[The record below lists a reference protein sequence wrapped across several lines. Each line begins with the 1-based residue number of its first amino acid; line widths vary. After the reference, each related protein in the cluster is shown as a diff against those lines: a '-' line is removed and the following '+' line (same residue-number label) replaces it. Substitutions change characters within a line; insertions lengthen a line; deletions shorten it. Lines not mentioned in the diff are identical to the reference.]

1 MAAGD
6 TATVFLE
13 TTLGT
18 RIVVSFPAGA
28 TTVADLKGRV
38 SAEHAACFPR
48 TGPIAVTSLQVKLDG
63 SWFQLTDSMPVRA
76 AFEWVKGPW
85 RLLAEAHELRSH
97 PLARKDAKCGTSDA
111 EPSAGRPLI
120 SENPTQTQY
129 LLPPAGSQ
137 GGVSLASGGG
147 VSDTPQINQQDKPQ
161 EGDEHALG
169 QGKDGTTMPQKSSD
183 LDLAAGD
190 SDTLLPNQEDK
201 PQECLDLAS
210 GQIEDGITM
219 PQESSDIDLATGNSG
234 TPLAN
239 QEDKPQGCV
248 EHASGQLED
257 GITMPQE
264 SSDIDLATGDN
275 GTPLAN
281 QEDKPQECVEHAS
294 GQLEDGIT
302 MPQESSDIDL
312 ATGDNGTPLANQ
324 DKPQECVGHASSQLE
339 DGISMAQESSD
350 INLATGDSGTPLAN
364 QEDKPQECAEHAS
377 GQLEDEIITPQKSSD
392 FDLAAGDSDAPPMNQ
407 QDKSHDAVDHAS
419 VQSED
424 KPTMH
429 QESSDLGA
437 AVGKGNGPVGGQQKD
452 IITELRGK
460 KRVRE
465 EDKANESIVVN
476 CGDNLSSLA
485 NSTCNAELSKKKSCV
500 TEQAK
505 LNSVP
510 LQYDLED
517 HSHGL
522 GENPSGGQKET
533 STASVHNVESRNN
546 ESDIPPGIESMERGK
561 SSDREVKT
569 NRGDEEP
576 RIAGCGGESSCKR
589 TDDPHCVESM
599 KEDVK
604 GPVSNSHCHDKGKNE
619 GATSDDNIERIC
631 FRRRHKRIVVRKVP
645 ISKAIKIYPIRC

>member
-18 RIVVSFPAGA
+18 RLVVSFPAGA

-38 SAEHAACFPR
+38 SAEHATCFPR

-63 SWFQLTDSMPVRA
+63 SWFQLTDSMAVRD

-97 PLARKDAKCGTSDA
+97 PLARKDAKCETSDA
-111 EPSAGRPLI
+111 EPSAGRPVI
-120 SENPTQTQY
+120 SDNSTQMQY
-129 LLPPAGSQ
+129 LMPPAGSQ
-137 GGVSLASGGG
+137 GGGSLASGDG
-147 VSDTPQINQQDKPQ
+147 VSDTPQINQQDNPQ
-161 EGDEHALG
+161 EGDEHASG
-169 QGKDGTTMPQKSSD
+169 QGKDETTMPQKSSD

-190 SDTLLPNQEDK
+190 RDTLLPNQEDK
-201 PQECLDLAS
+201 PQECVEHAS
-210 GQIEDGITM
+210 GQIEDGIAM
-219 PQESSDIDLATGNSG
+219 PQESSDIDSATGDSG
-234 TPLAN
+234 TSLAN
-239 QEDKPQGCV
+239 QEDKPQECV
-248 EHASGQLED
+248 EHDSGQLED

-264 SSDIDLATGDN
+264 SSDIDLTTGDS

-294 GQLEDGIT
+294 GQLEDGI
-302 MPQESSDIDL
+302 
-312 ATGDNGTPLANQ
+312 
-324 DKPQECVGHASSQLE
+324 
-339 DGISMAQESSD
+339 SM
-350 INLATGDSGTPLAN
+350 
-364 QEDKPQECAEHAS
+364 
-377 GQLEDEIITPQKSSD
+377 PQKSSD
-392 FDLAAGDSDAPPMNQ
+392 FDLVAGYSDAPPMNQ

-429 QESSDLGA
+429 QESSDLDA
-437 AVGKGNGPVGGQQKD
+437 AAGRGNGPVGGQQKD
-452 IITELRGK
+452 IITERRGK
-460 KRVRE
+460 KRYRE
-465 EDKANESIVVN
+465 EDKTNESIVVK
-476 CGDNLSSLA
+476 CGDDLSSLA
-485 NSTCNAELSKKKSCV
+485 SSTCNAESSEKKSCV
-500 TEQAK
+500 AEQAK

-510 LQYDLED
+510 LPYDLED

-522 GENPSGGQKET
+522 GKNPSGGQKET
-533 STASVHNVESRNN
+533 LASGAHNVESSNN
-546 ESDIPPGIESMERGK
+546 ESDIPPGVESMERGK

-569 NRGDEEP
+569 KRGDKEPRIAGCGGAHNVESGNNESDIPPGVESMERGKSSDREVKTKRGDKEP

-604 GPVSNSHCHDKGKNE
+604 WPVSNSHYLDKGENG
-619 GATSDDNIERIC
+619 GATSNVSIERIC

-645 ISKAIKIYPIRC
+645 ISKAIKIYPFRC

>member
-1 MAAGD
+1 VTCRADQAAQRRDRPPAPTSGRRWPP
-6 TATVFLE
+6 ATP
-13 TTLGT
+13 
-18 RIVVSFPAGA
+18 RRSSWRRPSAPASSSPSPPA
-28 TTVADLKGRV
+28 PPP
-38 SAEHAACFPR
+38 SP
-48 TGPIAVTSLQVKLDG
+48 TSRVKLDG

-137 GGVSLASGGG
+137 GGGSLASGDG
-147 VSDTPQINQQDKPQ
+147 VSDTSQINQQDKPQ

-183 LDLAAGD
+183 LDLA
-190 SDTLLPNQEDK
+190 
-201 PQECLDLAS
+201 
-210 GQIEDGITM
+210 
-219 PQESSDIDLATGNSG
+219 TGNSG

-257 GITMPQE
+257 GIGM
-264 SSDIDLATGDN
+264 
-275 GTPLAN
+275 
-281 QEDKPQECVEHAS
+281 
-294 GQLEDGIT
+294 
-302 MPQESSDIDL
+302 
-312 ATGDNGTPLANQ
+312 
-324 DKPQECVGHASSQLE
+324 
-339 DGISMAQESSD
+339 
-350 INLATGDSGTPLAN
+350 
-364 QEDKPQECAEHAS
+364 
-377 GQLEDEIITPQKSSD
+377 PQKSSD
-392 FDLAAGDSDAPPMNQ
+392 FDLVAGYSDAPPMNQ

-437 AVGKGNGPVGGQQKD
+437 AAGKGNGPVGGQQKD

-533 STASVHNVESRNN
+533 STASVHNVESSNN
-546 ESDIPPGIESMERGK
+546 ESDIPPGVESMERGK

-589 TDDPHCVESM
+589 TDDPHCV
-599 KEDVK
+599 
-604 GPVSNSHCHDKGKNE
+604 
-619 GATSDDNIERIC
+619 
-631 FRRRHKRIVVRKVP
+631 
-645 ISKAIKIYPIRC
+645 

>member
-1 MAAGD
+1 
-6 TATVFLE
+6 
-13 TTLGT
+13 
-18 RIVVSFPAGA
+18 
-28 TTVADLKGRV
+28 
-38 SAEHAACFPR
+38 
-48 TGPIAVTSLQVKLDG
+48 LQVKLDG

-111 EPSAGRPLI
+111 EPSAGHPLI

-137 GGVSLASGGG
+137 GGGSLASGGG

-161 EGDEHALG
+161 EGDEHASG
-169 QGKDGTTMPQKSSD
+169 QGKDETAMPQKSSD

-239 QEDKPQGCV
+239 QEDKPQ
-248 EHASGQLED
+248 
-257 GITMPQE
+257 
-264 SSDIDLATGDN
+264 
-275 GTPLAN
+275 
-281 QEDKPQECVEHAS
+281 ECVEHAS

-324 DKPQECVGHASSQLE
+324 DKPQECVGHASSLLE
-339 DGISMAQESSD
+339 DGITMAQESSD

-377 GQLEDEIITPQKSSD
+377 GQLEDGIITPQKSSD

-437 AVGKGNGPVGGQQKD
+437 AAGKGNGPVGGQQKD
-452 IITELRGK
+452 IITEPRGK
-460 KRVRE
+460 KRYRE
-465 EDKANESIVVN
+465 EDKTNESIVVN
-476 CGDNLSSLA
+476 CGDDLSSLA
-485 NSTCNAELSKKKSCV
+485 SSTCNAESSEKKSCV
-500 TEQAK
+500 AEQAK

-533 STASVHNVESRNN
+533 STASVHNVESSNN
-546 ESDIPPGIESMERGK
+546 ESDIPPGVESMERGK

-569 NRGDEEP
+569 KRGDEEL
-576 RIAGCGGESSCKR
+576 RIAGSGGESSCKR
-589 TDDPHCVESM
+589 TNDPHCVESM

-604 GPVSNSHCHDKGKNE
+604 RPVSNSHYLDKGKNE
-619 GATSDDNIERIC
+619 GATSDVSMDRIC
-631 FRRRHKRIVVRKVP
+631 FRRRHKQIVVRKLP
-645 ISKAIKIYPIRC
+645 ISKGIKIYPFR